1 MGCLEIC
8 SFRNS
13 FRKIFLSSSL
23 WMMSSCTQGT
33 VQTFMWLFEPIILSI
48 GHFKG
53 PAEVQVSSWWK
64 TFSLWSIIVWYCRLI
79 LLKGRWNF
87 LRYLIWRFI
96 NFGKIFC
103 ERVLS
108 WYTWYSGNSWD
119 CQMALQTDHFV
130 DRTFPESNWTVGKR
144 MLASD
149 QSQFGYAGWFYL
161 KHN

>member
-1 MGCLEIC
+1 MGCLEIR
-8 SFRNS
+8 SFGNS

-53 PAEVQVSSWWK
+53 PAEVQV
-64 TFSLWSIIVWYCRLI
+64 TVWYCRLI

-130 DRTFPESNWTVGKR
+130 DRTFPESNWSPTEQLVKE
-144 MLASD
+144 
-149 QSQFGYAGWFYL
+149 Y
-161 KHN
+161 

>member
-1 MGCLEIC
+1 MGCLEIR
-8 SFRNS
+8 SFGNS

-53 PAEVQVSSWWK
+53 PAEVQV
-64 TFSLWSIIVWYCRLI
+64 TVWYCRLI

-130 DRTFPESNWTVGKR
+130 DRTFPESNW
-144 MLASD
+144 
-149 QSQFGYAGWFYL
+149 SQTEQLVKEY
-161 KHN
+161 

>member
-1 MGCLEIC
+1 MGCLEIR

-33 VQTFMWLFEPIILSI
+33 VQTFMWLFEPIILSV

-53 PAEVQVSSWWK
+53 PAEVQV
-64 TFSLWSIIVWYCRLI
+64 TVWYCRLI

-130 DRTFPESNWTVGKR
+130 DRTFPESNW
-144 MLASD
+144 
-149 QSQFGYAGWFYL
+149 SQTEQLVKEY
-161 KHN
+161 

>member
-1 MGCLEIC
+1 MGCLEIR

-53 PAEVQVSSWWK
+53 PAEVQV
-64 TFSLWSIIVWYCRLI
+64 TVWYCRLI

-130 DRTFPESNWTVGKR
+130 DRTFPESNW
-144 MLASD
+144 
-149 QSQFGYAGWFYL
+149 SQTEQLVKEY
-161 KHN
+161 